1 MIRRPPRSTHTDTLF
16 PYTTLFRSH
25 RAPLR
30 GLGVP
35 LPSPAQVRLPALRVS
50 PQSHPDC
57 LRSSSPLASFYSASA
72 YPIFAHCYH
81 DTGDNHAPKQVHDVC
96 PRRYEIGQGMD
107 TEGCR
112 FDSPP
117 ATECVAFWVHAS
129 RSQNAMRLLEIGH
142 TGRPDRPV
150 R

>member
-1 MIRRPPRSTHTDTLF
+1 MIRRPPRSTRTDTLF
-16 PYTTLFRSH
+16 PDTTLFRS
-25 RAPLR
+25 
-30 GLGVP
+30 
-35 LPSPAQVRLPALRVS
+35 SPAQVRLPALRVS

-81 DTGDNHAPKQVHDVC
+81 DTGDNPAPKQVHDVC
-96 PRRYEIGQGMD
+96 PRRSEIGKGMD

-117 ATECVAFWVHAS
+117 ATE
-129 RSQNAMRLLEIGH
+129 
-142 TGRPDRPV
+142 
-150 R
+150 

>member
-81 DTGDNHAPKQVHDVC
+81 DTGDNPAPK
-96 PRRYEIGQGMD
+96 
-107 TEGCR
+107 
-112 FDSPP
+112 
-117 ATECVAFWVHAS
+117 
-129 RSQNAMRLLEIGH
+129 RSEEHTSELQSLMRISYAVFCLKKKITYYFRTTIH
-142 TGRPDRPV
+142 KC
-150 R
+150 